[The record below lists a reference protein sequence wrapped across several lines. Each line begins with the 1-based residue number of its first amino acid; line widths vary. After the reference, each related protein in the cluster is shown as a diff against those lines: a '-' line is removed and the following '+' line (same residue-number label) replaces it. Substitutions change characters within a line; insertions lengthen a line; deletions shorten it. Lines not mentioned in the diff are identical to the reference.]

1 MWTVI
6 ATITGIATL
15 LYMICR
21 DKKSN
26 NEKRQQEVKEHRN
39 RMANPGSP
47 ADSLAVLEEE
57 SPSVFAPELKV
68 PRKPKDLVSRIEEE
82 GRCFFRWGGK
92 EYDTDKSTLVYGDK
106 DGITTTIYR
115 TSSGTFFVVMHK
127 KFAGERSEEEILE
140 YLDTNNAPK
149 EAYERAGIKLESA

>member
-15 LYMICR
+15 LYMIRR

-26 NEKRQQEVKEHRN
+26 NEKRQQEVKERRN

-47 ADSLAVLEEE
+47 ADHLAVLEEE

-92 EYDTDKSTLVYGDK
+92 EYDIDKSTLVYGDK
-106 DGITTTIYR
+106 DGIKKWTPMLGQFFRFLKCIPTI
-115 TSSGTFFVVMHK
+115 SKPLLIIH
-127 KFAGERSEEEILE
+127 
-140 YLDTNNAPK
+140 
-149 EAYERAGIKLESA
+149 EADHSKPGPA

>member
-57 SPSVFAPELKV
+57 SPQ
-68 PRKPKDLVSRIEEE
+68 RI
-82 GRCFFRWGGK
+82 C
-92 EYDTDKSTLVYGDK
+92 
-106 DGITTTIYR
+106 
-115 TSSGTFFVVMHK
+115 
-127 KFAGERSEEEILE
+127 
-140 YLDTNNAPK
+140 P
-149 EAYERAGIKLESA
+149 